1 MTKNRPYLLAIE
13 SAVAGGSVALFI
25 GNEFVSGK
33 SGAQAISR
41 AEDLVPNVNDLLKEA
56 NVPKSDLVRIAV
68 SLGPGSYTGLRIGL
82 ASVMG
87 LARGLDIEYIG
98 VPLFE
103 ALASCFPHTVAFALP
118 MGKTDICFTLA
129 GETGKPSVATSSA
142 LVENSQFAAAT
153 PIGVHSDLMLSLGEL
168 GALNLIDIGRNLA
181 QYVGTASLNRP
192 ASRNLEAIY
201 VQNPRFG

>member
-13 SAVAGGSVALFI
+13 SAVAGGSVALFN

-56 NVPKSDLVRIAV
+56 NVSKSDLARIAV

-98 VPLFE
+98 VPLF
-103 ALASCFPHTVAFALP
+103 V
-118 MGKTDICFTLA
+118 
-129 GETGKPSVATSSA
+129 
-142 LVENSQFAAAT
+142 
-153 PIGVHSDLMLSLGEL
+153 
-168 GALNLIDIGRNLA
+168 
-181 QYVGTASLNRP
+181 TAKGI
-192 ASRNLEAIY
+192 A
-201 VQNPRFG
+201 